1 MTNVRKC
8 KMLSLKALKPTLRER
23 KRYIVY
29 QIDFDSKQK
38 NAKTELKNFQTILI
52 DKLKLNL
59 GIFSSAKAGILP
71 IAYDGEKFMGILR
84 VNNKMIDEIRAN
96 FVLIT
101 ELNKVP
107 VCIKTLG
114 VSGILKKA
122 KELYT

>member
-1 MTNVRKC
+1 
-8 KMLSLKALKPTLRER
+8 MLSLKALKPTLRER
-23 KRYIVY
+23 KRYLVY
-29 QIDFDSKQK
+29 QIDIDSRDKDVK
-38 NAKTELKNFQTILI
+38 KELKNFQTLII

-71 IAYDGEKFMGILR
+71 IYFDSERFIGILR